1 MQRLGGHFE
10 TPIATGD
17 LFVLVQPPSLHCDSA
32 TYEKVWRNLPVRLV
46 DDFADLKAGEEV
58 VNRPLGFV
66 HVFGNIGLTLSGLN
80 SVAAVTQ
87 RSRTGLR
94 RQTPSAPRQIR
105 LLRSCPDHDGPRPP
119 IGIHRPRI

>member
-66 HVFGNIGLTLSGLN
+66 HVFGNIGLTRRLTRGGRAPT
-80 SVAAVTQ
+80 SVSRDSSAAHRRVQ
-87 RSRTGLR
+87 PRSEEHTSELQSRGHLVC
-94 RQTPSAPRQIR
+94 R
-105 LLRSCPDHDGPRPP
+105 LLLEKK
-119 IGIHRPRI
+119 